1 MVLFLSIL
9 KLKEHLKRITIL
21 PHFTKRAYSLQRNMV
36 LIILNIR
43 KVMEIYKG
51 GLYDEKE

>member
-1 MVLFLSIL
+1 MSIYKFKEEKESSPYILL
-9 KLKEHLKRITIL
+9 K
-21 PHFTKRAYSLQRNMV
+21 AYSLQRNMV